1 MVAEG
6 MGGEEVNELISV
18 LLSKPSALDNQINH
32 CGGFGAVWP
41 AKYQTQQ
48 SSELYF
54 MYNLRNADSTWKGGE
69 EQVPTE

>member
-41 AKYQTQQ
+41 AK
-48 SSELYF
+48 
-54 MYNLRNADSTWKGGE
+54 
-69 EQVPTE
+69 